1 MPNKK
6 IEGFK
11 PSNLDELREE
21 LEVALEQVSGKYGI
35 IFKIGSFSYTN
46 DSFDFKTNVR
56 VEGTKSEEEVRKE
69 LEVEHLE
76 SFTDY
81 KKGDEIKVE
90 GLGIAIVKGF
100 NMRARKYKL
109 LVKYNGQSYGIR
121 NKTYPKV

>member
-6 IEGFK
+6 IDKFQ
-11 PSNLDELREE
+11 PSNLEELREK
-21 LEVALEQVSGKYGI
+21 LVVALEQVSEEYGI
-35 IFKIGSFSYTN
+35 LFKIGRFSYTS

-56 VEGTKSEEEVRKE
+56 VEGAKSHEEVRKE

-76 SFTDY
+76 RFTDY

-90 GLGIAIVKGF
+90 GLGISIVKGF

-109 LVKYNGQSYGIR
+109 LVNHYGIR
-121 NKTYPKV
+121 NRTYPKV

>member
-6 IEGFK
+6 IDKFQ
-11 PSNLDELREE
+11 PSNLEELREK
-21 LEVALEQVSGKYGI
+21 LVVALEQVSEEYGI
-35 IFKIGSFSYTN
+35 LFKIGRFSYTS

-56 VEGTKSEEEVRKE
+56 VEGAKSHEEVRKE

-76 SFTDY
+76 RFTDY

-90 GLGIAIVKGF
+90 GLGISIVKGF

-109 LVKYNGQSYGIR
+109 LVKYNGKSYGIR
-121 NKTYPKV
+121 NRTYPKV